1 MKRISKLIKD
11 ISKEIL
17 PFHLRRTQK
26 QRSSAFY
33 RLFMLQSDMAGR
45 IGKGMVIKN
54 GNRNQQEY

>member
-26 QRSSAFY
+26 HRSSAFY
-33 RLFMLQSDMAGR
+33 GLFMPQSSMAGR
-45 IGKGMVIKN
+45 MGKGMVIKN
-54 GNRNQQEY
+54 GNRNQ

>member
-26 QRSSAFY
+26 QRSSAFCG
-33 RLFMLQSDMAGR
+33 FVPQSGVAGSM
-45 IGKGMVIKN
+45 GKGMVIKN